1 MGSACEYRVPGHEP
15 GSDELRPLLSATLLN
30 FFGYLF
36 ISWFYRGVI
45 PIRSSDDIDTP
56 ASPLLLGLL
65 ILAMFMTGAA
75 GSAGLAAGMN
85 AVAKS
90 FPDKL
95 RASAT
100 GSVLAGFGLSAF
112 FFSQISR
119 TLGGST
125 SGFLRVLAIGTAVPM
140 FIGAILVRPYPPAQ
154 AAEYEPVHC
163 DDPDEHRDADLG
175 LSRQVSLGV
184 PAEAI
189 ADRFGHSNDLEL
201 ARSSSGSLAH
211 RTHEHE
217 HEHDGDSSPP
227 TPTDPLL
234 QRGIGHKR
242 YDSNESL
249 PPTAIHYSPLD
260 LIGRTDWY
268 LLFSILAILCGIGLE
283 WINNVGVSRFRSL
296 VARPQI
302 APSLDSTTLL
312 TQTGRH
318 ARARSGRMG
327 LRPAQGQ
334 GAAGDAGVDD
344 LDLQL
349 PRARRRRR
357 AQRLHAPA
365 FRGQAGE
372 CQPAADSP

>member
-1 MGSACEYRVPGHEP
+1 
-15 GSDELRPLLSATLLN
+15 
-30 FFGYLF
+30 
-36 ISWFYRGVI
+36 
-45 PIRSSDDIDTP
+45 
-56 ASPLLLGLL
+56 
-65 ILAMFMTGAA
+65 MFMTGAA

-140 FIGAILVRPYPPAQ
+140 FIGAILVKPYPPAQ
-154 AAEYEPVHC
+154 PSEYEPVHC
-163 DDPDEHRDADLG
+163 DDPDDHRDADLS
-175 LSRQVSLGV
+175 LSRQVSQGV
-184 PAEAI
+184 PAETLAQ
-189 ADRFGHSNDLEL
+189 DPRFGISNDLEL

-211 RTHEHE
+211 RN
-217 HEHDGDSSPP
+217 HEHDGDRDSSPP

-234 QRGIGHKR
+234 QRSIGHKR

-249 PPTAIHYSPLD
+249 PPTAIHYSPFD

-283 WINNVGVSRFRSL
+283 WINNVGVSYSPLRLPLFTDRRLSRSRSL
-296 VARPQI
+296 GTAGTMIPR
-302 APSLDSTTLL
+302 
-312 TQTGRH
+312 
-318 ARARSGRMG
+318 RSRCC
-327 LRPAQGQ
+327 
-334 GAAGDAGVDD
+334 
-344 LDLQL
+344 
-349 PRARRRRR
+349 RRRRCR
-357 AQRLHAPA
+357 RSRSSTALDVSSAVR
-365 FRGQAGE
+365 
-372 CQPAADSP
+372 

>member
-1 MGSACEYRVPGHEP
+1 MSLPKHEP
-15 GSDELRPLLSATLLN
+15 SDELRPLLSATLLN

-45 PIRSSDDIDTP
+45 PIRTSDDIDTP

-65 ILAMFMTGAA
+65 IMSMFMTGAA

-140 FIGAILVRPYPPAQ
+140 FIGAIFVKPYPPAQ
-154 AAEYEPVHC
+154 PSEYEPVHC
-163 DDPDEHRDADLG
+163 DDPDDHRDADLS
-175 LSRQVSLGV
+175 LSRQVSQGV
-184 PAEAI
+184 PAEALTQ
-189 ADRFGHSNDLEL
+189 DPRFGISNDLEL

-211 RTHEHE
+211 RN
-217 HEHDGDSSPP
+217 HEHDSDRDSSPP

-249 PPTAIHYSPLD
+249 PPTAIHYSPFD

-268 LLFSILAILCGIGLE
+268 LLFGILAILCGIGLE
-283 WINNVGVSRFRSL
+283 WINNVGVSHS
-296 VARPQI
+296 P
-302 APSLDSTTLL
+302 
-312 TQTGRH
+312 
-318 ARARSGRMG
+318 MG
-327 LRPAQGQ
+327 
-334 GAAGDAGVDD
+334 
-344 LDLQL
+344 
-349 PRARRRRR
+349 
-357 AQRLHAPA
+357 
-365 FRGQAGE
+365 
-372 CQPAADSP
+372 